1 MKPLLYIVAV
11 LFVAISLA
19 MVAMEDP
26 GYVLIS
32 RAPWTVEMPLSLFVL
47 LTLVGV
53 GTLYL
58 AIYWALRL
66 VHMPSDVARWRQLRQ
81 QRRAQEGL
89 QQGLIELAEGDWVQ
103 AEKRLLADLRFN
115 HKPLVNYLGAA
126 LAAQAEGDF
135 AKRNEY
141 LANARRSAGQGE
153 HRLAVG
159 LMQARLQLAAG
170 EHDAAFATLNELRA
184 EHLENP
190 QLLRLLAEAQH
201 ATGDWAGLVE
211 LLPELK
217 RQKAMLPATL
227 ERLETDTHRELL
239 SLSPPGETA
248 LQQAWRLV
256 PPERSGDPALVEPY
270 ARHLIAQGRM
280 DNAAD
285 ILRTTIER
293 QWSERLVRLYGLA
306 HTSDLQVQIAHAE
319 RWLTEHR
326 DSAALQLCLARLLF
340 AANRRGRAL
349 EHAQRAFG
357 LRQNP
362 EAQRELA
369 LILAAEGRHQEAC
382 EHYRAA
388 AFADGAVDSTTAK
401 DRART
406 QPGTSPGLGTSP
418 KDDSGARP
426 KTL

>member
-1 MKPLLYIVAV
+1 MKPLLYIVAL

-53 GTLYL
+53 GVLYL
-58 AIYWALRL
+58 TVYWALRL
-66 VHMPSDVARWRQLRQ
+66 IRMPGDVARWRQLRH
-81 QRRAQEGL
+81 QRRAQESL
-89 QQGLIELAEGDWVQ
+89 HQGLIELAEGDWLQ

-159 LMQARLQLAAG
+159 LMQARLQLAAH

-217 RQKAMLPATL
+217 RQKAVAPSTL

-239 SLSPPGETA
+239 SLSPPGEAA

-270 ARHLIAQGRM
+270 ARHLIGQRQM
-280 DNAAD
+280 DSAAD

-293 QWSERLVRLYGLA
+293 GWSERLVRLYGLA
-306 HTSDLQVQIAHAE
+306 HSSDLQVQLAHAE
-319 RWLTEHR
+319 RWLAGHS
-326 DSAALQLCLARLLF
+326 DSPGLQLCLARLLF
-340 AANRRGRAL
+340 AANQRGRAL
-349 EHAQRAFG
+349 EHAQRAFE
-357 LRQNP
+357 LQPSP
-362 EAQRELA
+362 ETQRELA

-388 AFADGAVDSTTAK
+388 AFADNAGNTAGDKSLGKTKTAVKS
-401 DRART
+401 R
-406 QPGTSPGLGTSP
+406 GHSGL
-418 KDDSGARP
+418 
-426 KTL
+426 